1 MSVLENEQLEKLI
14 NMTPE
19 TTEKTLQD
27 FLVFI
32 KGNDT
37 FAMYR
42 GWYMELIAR
51 VKGHD
56 ELQQE
61 CIKYMI

>member
-1 MSVLENEQLEKLI
+1 
-14 NMTPE
+14 MTPE

-42 GWYMELIAR
+42 GWYMELIVR

-61 CIKYMI
+61 CIKYMV

>member
-1 MSVLENEQLEKLI
+1 MSLLENEQLENLA

-19 TTEKTLQD
+19 TTEKTLQN

-37 FAMYR
+37 FEMYR
-42 GWYMELIAR
+42 TWYKELIAR

>member
-14 NMTPE
+14 KMTPE

-37 FAMYR
+37 FAIYR
-42 GWYMELIAR
+42 GWYMELISR
-51 VKGHD
+51 VKGHG

-61 CIKYMI
+61 CIKCMV